1 MEYQH
6 AVAGRW
12 HWFWVEYASL
22 VGVGMVW
29 FWCVLLVLG
38 TLLGPG
44 ATGVVLVIVPPAAGS
59 RTGIVVGRWVIG
71 GLCGDGG
78 GGCCLGTA

>member
-6 AVAGRW
+6 AVTGGGIG
-12 HWFWVEYASL
+12 SGSSTPPC
-22 VGVGMVW
+22 GVGRVW

-59 RTGIVVGRWVIG
+59 RTVDLLCCGVV
-71 GLCGDGG
+71 CGDGG